1 MEIIIRDGDMTLKIK
16 LGKDAPAVRALESC
30 LTLLS
35 LLYSEESVTEAMER
49 FSNGDTAG
57 ST

>member
-16 LGKDAPAVRALESC
+16 LGNDAPAGRALESC

-35 LLYSEESVTEAMER
+35 LVYSEESVTEAIER
-49 FSNGDTAG
+49 LLDGNTAG